1 MFARRFFISLPIFI
15 LIYILQESVVSQF
28 KLFGGGFSL
37 FLIFALLW
45 SALGTPEMGALTGF
59 GAGLLM
65 DLSQSA
71 SGPMGQWTL
80 IMILAGFTISYL
92 GYGDDNFRGNPISL
106 VFTVAAGV
114 VIARFI
120 YLILGLLLGGEI
132 GSTWSITSSLL
143 SSAFWSA
150 ALAPLLLPVVSR
162 IHEALFDVKSRI

>member
-1 MFARRFFISLPIFI
+1 MFARRFFISLPIFSF
-15 LIYILQESVVSQF
+15 IYIVQESVVTQF

-37 FLIFALLW
+37 FLIFTLLW

-65 DLSQSA
+65 DLSQTA

-80 IMILAGFTISYL
+80 IMILAGFTVSYL

-106 VFTVAAGV
+106 VFTVAAAVV
-114 VIARFI
+114 VIRAI
-120 YLILGLLLGGEI
+120 YLILGLFLGSDI
-132 GSTWSITSSLL
+132 GSTWSVLISLF

-150 ALAPLLLPVVSR
+150 ALAPLLLPAVTR
-162 IHEALFDVKSRI
+162 IHEALFEVKSRI

>member
-1 MFARRFFISLPIFI
+1 MIFMAQEAVVNQFRLP
-15 LIYILQESVVSQF
+15 
-28 KLFGGGFSL
+28 GGGFSL
-37 FLIFALLW
+37 LLIFTLMWAILSSQE
-45 SALGTPEMGALTGF
+45 SAAIGGF
-59 GAGLLM
+59 IAGLLM

-114 VIARFI
+114 VITRFI

>member
-1 MFARRFFISLPIFI
+1 
-15 LIYILQESVVSQF
+15 
-28 KLFGGGFSL
+28 
-37 FLIFALLW
+37 
-45 SALGTPEMGALTGF
+45 MGALTGF

-114 VIARFI
+114 VITRFI

>member
-1 MFARRFFISLPIFI
+1 MFARRFFISLPIFT
-15 LIYILQESVVSQF
+15 LIYILQESVVTQF

-80 IMILAGFTISYL
+80 IMILAGFAVSYL

-106 VFTVAAGV
+106 VFTVAAAVV
-114 VIARFI
+114 VIRIDLLNSRTLPGQRYRQHLVGFSLAL
-120 YLILGLLLGGEI
+120 LICFLVS
-132 GSTWSITSSLL
+132 STCTATATCCYQNS
-143 SSAFWSA
+143 
-150 ALAPLLLPVVSR
+150 
-162 IHEALFDVKSRI
+162 